1 MHEHLVDIRYIFIY
15 LFIYLFSKE
24 DSDTENSIHIWNF
37 LK

>member
-1 MHEHLVDIRYIFIY
+1 MHEHLVDIRYI
-15 LFIYLFSKE
+15 FIYLFSKE